1 MFIDVETVDKLFEIG
16 YQHNNLITFGIFDKR
31 VLLPLEQAA
40 WSVSQAIGPT
50 MTAADLT
57 HMATRGWIPLLRNP
71 HDPEEEMGVPLY
83 VPPRI
88 EFLLALERDGY
99 TEEELRIIAEDEEV
113 TIDAI
118 LTTDELAYIDD
129 DLETVIQHLEELL
142 LEAQRHGR
150 SSVTV
155 DLSGR
160 GVSREKFE
168 RNLYMY
174 QKFRQTGIPEP
185 YQYLTAKIAFRI
197 RAQAEAT
204 RISICEMDRAKVRAG
219 YSPFVVCCGD
229 AWHFD
234 GSIATFTAE
243 RGVYWEPTIRSALA
257 HRR

>member
-197 RAQAEAT
+197 RAQA
-204 RISICEMDRAKVRAG
+204 RSHPRLNLR
-219 YSPFVVCCGD
+219 
-229 AWHFD
+229 D
-234 GSIATFTAE
+234 GSSK
-243 RGVYWEPTIRSALA
+243 SA
-257 HRR
+257 RWI